1 MKAMVLRAPNDV
13 ALEAVAEPKPGPNQV
28 LVRVSHSGICGTD
41 LKIYHGAIPVSYPR
55 IMGHE
60 TVGVVVEGGDD
71 RIRNGQRV
79 IADPCLFCGVCHAC
93 RAGRT
98 SLCPNGGLVGRDSNG
113 GFAEYLIAP
122 RSQLFPLPDAIDSQT
137 APLIQVLTTCLHGQR
152 MLNIFPSQSVVV
164 MGLGVGG
171 QLHVQLAKARGAH
184 PVIGITRS
192 AWKRRLAE
200 QLGADITLSG
210 GPDAIQGVLDATGGR
225 GADVVIES
233 TGMVRSLS
241 DAITMASLGG
251 TLLLFGIVTASDG
264 ALPLYQLYF
273 KEITIVNGRAAKG
286 EDFPASIDLVA
297 RGAVKLEPL
306 VTHTLP
312 FTELESALQLVG
324 SDAGDRMKII
334 LQNN

>member
-13 ALEAVAEPKPGPNQV
+13 ALEAVPEPKPGHDQV

-41 LKIYHGAIPVSYPR
+41 LKIFHGAIPVRYPR

-60 TVGVVVEGGDD
+60 MVGVLVEGGDD

-79 IADPCLFCGVCHAC
+79 IVDPCLYCGVCHAC

-113 GFAEYLIAP
+113 GFAEYLIGP
-122 RSQLFPLPDAIDSQT
+122 RSHIFALPDAIDSRM

-152 MLNIFPSQSVVV
+152 RLNIFPGQSVVV

-192 AWKRRLAE
+192 PWKRRLAE
-200 QLGADITLSG
+200 QLGADITLPG
-210 GPDAIQGVLDATGGR
+210 GPDALQRVLDATGGH

-233 TGMVRSLS
+233 TGMVPRIA
-241 DAITMASLGG
+241 DAISMAALGG
-251 TLLLFGIVTASDG
+251 TLLLFGIVTTDG

-273 KEITIVNGRAAKG
+273 KELTIVNGRAAKG
-286 EDFPASIDLVA
+286 EDFPACMDLVA
-297 RGAVKLEPL
+297 QGAVKLEPL
-306 VTHTLP
+306 VTHLLP
-312 FTELESALQLVG
+312 LAELETAIQLVG
-324 SDAGDRMKII
+324 SDAEDRMKII
-334 LQNN
+334 LQNA

>member
-1 MKAMVLRAPNDV
+1 MKAMVLRGPDDL
-13 ALEAVAEPKPGPNQV
+13 ALEAVAEPKPGPGQV

-41 LKIYHGAIPVSYPR
+41 LKIYQGAIPVRYPR

-60 TVGVVVEGGDD
+60 TVGVLVEGGDD
-71 RIRNGQRV
+71 RIPNGRRV
-79 IADPCLFCGVCHAC
+79 IADPCLYCGVCHAC

-122 RSQLFPLPDAIDSQT
+122 RSHIFALPDAIDSRM

-152 MLNIFPSQSVVV
+152 ALDIFPGQSVVV

-210 GPDAIQGVLDATGGR
+210 GPDALRGVLDATDGR

-233 TGMVRSLS
+233 TGMVPRVA
-241 DAITMASLGG
+241 DAISMAALGG
-251 TLLLFGIVTASDG
+251 SLLLFGIVTTEG

-273 KEITIVNGRAAKG
+273 KELTIVNGRAAKG

-297 RGAVKLEPL
+297 QGAVKLEPL

-312 FTELESALQLVG
+312 LDELETAIQLVG
-324 SDAGDRMKII
+324 SDSGDRMKII
-334 LQNN
+334 LQNA

>member
-1 MKAMVLRAPNDV
+1 MKAMVLRAPHDV
-13 ALEAVAEPKPGPNQV
+13 ALEAVAEPKPGADQV

-41 LKIYHGAIPVSYPR
+41 LKIYHGAIPVQYPR

-60 TVGVVVEGGDD
+60 MVGVVVEGGDE

-79 IADPCLFCGVCHAC
+79 IVDPCLFCGVCYAC

-122 RSQLFPLPDAIDSQT
+122 RSHVFALPDAIDNRT

-152 MLNIFPSQSVVV
+152 ALNIFPGQSAVV

-171 QLHVQLAKARGAH
+171 QLHVQLAKARGAY

-192 AWKRRLAE
+192 PWKRRLAE
-200 QLGADITLSG
+200 QLGADITLAG
-210 GPDAIQGVLDATGGR
+210 GPDAIQGVLEATGGR
-225 GADVVIES
+225 GADAVIES
-233 TGMVRSLS
+233 TGMVPAIS
-241 DAITMASLGG
+241 DAITMAALGG
-251 TLLLFGIVTASDG
+251 TLLLFGIVTKFEG
-264 ALPLYQLYF
+264 TLPMYQLYY

-286 EDFPASIDLVA
+286 EDFPACIDLVA

-312 FTELESALQLVG
+312 LEELETAIQMVG

-334 LQNN
+334 LQNG

>member
-1 MKAMVLRAPNDV
+1 
-13 ALEAVAEPKPGPNQV
+13 
-28 LVRVSHSGICGTD
+28 
-41 LKIYHGAIPVSYPR
+41 
-55 IMGHE
+55 
-60 TVGVVVEGGDD
+60 
-71 RIRNGQRV
+71 
-79 IADPCLFCGVCHAC
+79 
-93 RAGRT
+93 
-98 SLCPNGGLVGRDSNG
+98 
-113 GFAEYLIAP
+113 
-122 RSQLFPLPDAIDSQT
+122 
-137 APLIQVLTTCLHGQR
+137 
-152 MLNIFPSQSVVV
+152 

-192 AWKRRLAE
+192 PWKRRLAE
-200 QLGADITLSG
+200 QLGADITLAG
-210 GPDAIQGVLDATGGR
+210 GPDAIQGVLDATEGR

-233 TGMVRSLS
+233 TGIMKSIS

-297 RGAVKLEPL
+297 RGEVKLEPL

-312 FTELESALQLVG
+312 LTELETAIQMVG

-334 LQNN
+334 LQNA

>member
-1 MKAMVLRAPNDV
+1 MKAMVLRAPNDL
-13 ALEAVAEPKPGPNQV
+13 ALEAVPEPRPGPNQV

-41 LKIYHGAIPVSYPR
+41 LKIFHGAIPVHYPR

-60 TVGVVVEGGDD
+60 MAGVLIEGGDD
-71 RIRNGQRV
+71 RIPNGQRV
-79 IADPCLFCGVCHAC
+79 IVDPCLYCGVCQAC

-122 RSQLFPLPDAIDSQT
+122 RSHIFALPAAIDSRM

-152 MLNIFPSQSVVV
+152 ALDIFPGQSVVV

-171 QLHVQLAKARGAH
+171 QLHIQLAKARGAH

-200 QLGADITLSG
+200 QLGADITLPG
-210 GPDAIQGVLDATGGR
+210 GPDALQGVLDRTSGR

-233 TGMVRSLS
+233 TGMVPRVA
-241 DAITMASLGG
+241 DAISMAALGG
-251 TLLLFGIVTASDG
+251 TILLFGIVTTDG

-273 KEITIVNGRAAKG
+273 KELTIVNGRAAKG

-297 RGAVKLEPL
+297 QGAVKLEPL
-306 VTHTLP
+306 VTHMLP
-312 FTELESALQLVG
+312 LAELKTAIQLVG
-324 SDAGDRMKII
+324 SDADDRMKII
-334 LQNN
+334 LQNA

>member
-13 ALEAVAEPKPGPNQV
+13 GLEAVPQPKPGPGQV
-28 LVRVSHSGICGTD
+28 LVQVSHSGICGTD
-41 LKIYHGAIPVSYPR
+41 LKIFHGAIPVQYPR

-60 TVGVVVEGGDD
+60 MAGVVVEGGDD

-79 IADPCLFCGVCHAC
+79 IVDPCLFCGVCHAC

-98 SLCPNGGLVGRDSNG
+98 SLCPNGGLVGRDANG

-122 RSQLFPLPDAIDSQT
+122 ASHVFPLPDAIDSRT

-152 MLNIFPSQSVVV
+152 MLNLFPGQAVVV

-171 QLHVQLAKARGAH
+171 QLHVQLAKARGAY

-192 AWKRRLAE
+192 PWKRRLAE
-200 QLGADITLSG
+200 QLGADLTLSG
-210 GPDAIQGVLDATGGR
+210 GPEALKGVLDATQGR

-233 TGMVRSLS
+233 TGMIPALS
-241 DAITMASLGG
+241 DAISMASLGG
-251 TLLLFGIVTASDG
+251 TLLLFGIVTKTDG

-273 KEITIVNGRAAKG
+273 KELTIVNGRAAKG

-297 RGAVKLEPL
+297 RGAVKLDPL
-306 VTHTLP
+306 ITHTVPL
-312 FTELESALQLVG
+312 TELESALQMVG
-324 SDAGDRMKII
+324 SDAADRMKII
-334 LQNN
+334 LQNH